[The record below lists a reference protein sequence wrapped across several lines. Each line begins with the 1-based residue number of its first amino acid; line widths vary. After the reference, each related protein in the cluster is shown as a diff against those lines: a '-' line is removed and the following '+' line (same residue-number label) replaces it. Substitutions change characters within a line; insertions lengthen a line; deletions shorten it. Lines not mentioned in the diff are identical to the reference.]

1 MFVTCLGRIGR
12 ARSHP
17 KSTGLGREAG
27 GVAAAELK
35 NRENNPMQSR
45 AAGLTSI
52 KRLHRTILNF
62 ILHNDKPEVVRASP
76 PTR

>member
-17 KSTGLGREAG
+17 KSMGLGHEAG
-27 GVAAAELK
+27 GVAATELK

-45 AAGLTSI
+45 AADLTSI
-52 KRLHRTILNF
+52 
-62 ILHNDKPEVVRASP
+62 
-76 PTR
+76 